1 MNSRREK
8 GNGSRWVFGAKIDRH
23 TMDPAPSLSFPSGE
37 RSPRPRGRLG
47 RRLGLQEPAP
57 GPPSPAS
64 AAGAKSSRH
73 RKLRPGRREEA
84 AAARWVQRTPP
95 PACPGTPGTPA
106 PRWAPQVLASPRLW
120 DLESG
125 LPSPAPDSLPPALPP
140 AAALRSLIL
149 D

>member
-1 MNSRREK
+1 M
-8 GNGSRWVFGAKIDRH
+8 
-23 TMDPAPSLSFPSGE
+23 
-37 RSPRPRGRLG
+37 
-47 RRLGLQEPAP
+47 
-57 GPPSPAS
+57 
-64 AAGAKSSRH
+64 
-73 RKLRPGRREEA
+73 
-84 AAARWVQRTPP
+84 QRTPP

>member
-1 MNSRREK
+1 MNSRGEK
-8 GNGSRWVFGAKIDRH
+8 GNRSRWVFGAKADRH
-23 TMDPAPSLSFPSGE
+23 TMGPAPSLSFPIGE

-47 RRLGLQEPAP
+47 RRLGMQEPAP
-57 GPPSPAS
+57 DPPSPAS
-64 AAGAKSSRH
+64 SAGAKSSRH
-73 RKLRPGRREEA
+73 RKLRLGRREEA
-84 AAARWVQRTPP
+84 AAARWVPRTPP
-95 PACPGTPGTPA
+95 PACPGTPGAPA

-125 LPSPAPDSLPPALPP
+125 LRSPAPDSLPPALPP